1 MMHTHDFIMSVL
13 MSLTKQAKTLTKL
26 QIKLITW
33 SYALKLVT
41 A

>member
-1 MMHTHDFIMSVL
+1 
-13 MSLTKQAKTLTKL
+13 MSLTKQAKTLTKP
-26 QIKLITW
+26 QIKLITGLIHQTR